1 MQVLT
6 ATNSVQFVLALD
18 QKSPLGNPHFHLFCE
33 DSGTFEATDPGLVDM
48 VIVPAS
54 VDVIASIALIPPG
67 FAVLVDKRLGAAID
81 FEGAG
86 RNALFKNCNLPT
98 WHPS

>member
-1 MQVLT
+1 
-6 ATNSVQFVLALD
+6 
-18 QKSPLGNPHFHLFCE
+18 
-33 DSGTFEATDPGLVDM
+33 
-48 VIVPAS
+48 
-54 VDVIASIALIPPG
+54 
-67 FAVLVDKRLGAAID
+67 LVDKRLGAAID